1 MLPISIA
8 PATSDDLST
17 VVSILSEAASWLE
30 QKNMLGALVS
40 KVRFLKASVLMGYD
54 MLGILA
60 WLKPIYNIS

>member
-1 MLPISIA
+1 MLPILIA

-30 QKNMLGALVS
+30 QKNMLGTLVS